1 MSALVALLLAAGS
14 ASRMG
19 RDKLA
24 VPVGGVALRDR
35 ALAPLLA
42 CSALAEVVIVTQP
55 GAPELPPGVRVVEN
69 PQHASG
75 MASSIRE
82 GVKATL
88 DADGW
93 LIALADMPVVAAS
106 TVDAVAA
113 ALVDGDRGIVVPVHG
128 GRRGHP
134 VGFGSRYRDALLAL
148 EGDVGGRGI
157 LRAHPEDILLLD
169 VLDPG
174 ILLDID
180 TNDDLQ
186 AFEERG

>member
-1 MSALVALLLAAGS
+1 VSGVVALLLAAGS

-24 VPVGGVALRDR
+24 ASVGGVVLRDR
-35 ALAPLLA
+35 ALEPLLA
-42 CSALAEVVIVTQP
+42 CAGLEVVVVARP
-55 GAPELPPGVRVVEN
+55 GAPPAPSGVRVVEN
-69 PQHASG
+69 KEHSTG
-75 MASSIRE
+75 MASSIRA
-82 GVKATL
+82 GVSASA

-93 LIALADMPVVAAS
+93 LIALADMPAVSSS
-106 TVDAVAA
+106 TVDAVAV
-113 ALVDGDRGIVVPVHG
+113 ALVHGDRGIVVPVHG

-134 VGFGSRYRDALLAL
+134 VGFSSRYRDELLQL

-157 LRAHPEDILLLD
+157 LKAHPDDILLLD
-169 VLDPG
+169 VPDPG

-180 TNDDLQ
+180 TTDDLQ

>member
-1 MSALVALLLAAGS
+1 MSGVVALLLAAGS

-24 VPVGGVALRDR
+24 APLGGVALRDR
-35 ALAPLLA
+35 ALAPLLVCA
-42 CSALAEVVIVTQP
+42 RLEVLVVTRPGSAVPE
-55 GAPELPPGVRVVEN
+55 GARAVEN
-69 PQHASG
+69 TEHGSG
-75 MASSIRE
+75 MASSIRA
-82 GVKATL
+82 GVRAST

-93 LIALADMPVVAAS
+93 LIALADMPSVAGS
-106 TVDAVAA
+106 TVDAVVD
-113 ALVDGDRGIVVPVHG
+113 ALLDGNRGIVVPVHE

-134 VGFGSRYRDALLAL
+134 VGFASRYRDHLLAL
-148 EGDVGGRGI
+148 EGDVGGREI

-169 VLDPG
+169 VPDPG

-180 TNDDLQ
+180 TTDDLQ